1 MTRVVYC
8 GTPDFAVPSL
18 EALVLAGFEVPLVV
32 SQPDRVRGRRGK
44 PEPSPVR
51 ARALE
56 FGLPTA
62 VLERGRVAREE
73 LYSRI
78 LSCEPDVIAVVAFG
92 HIVREP
98 LLHGAPLGCVNVH
111 ASLLPRWRGPAPI
124 HTAIVAG
131 DKESGVCTMQLAEG
145 VDTGDVYLREAI
157 AIGPDETTGALHDR
171 LAALGAQL
179 LPRTLQG
186 LASSQL
192 RALPQDG
199 LGITHA
205 PMLDK
210 SEGSVDFAAPA
221 QRVHDRI
228 RGLDPWPGVTVRHRE
243 TRLKLSRSQQ
253 PTPAAVDAVPGTV
266 LALDEAGMVIAC
278 GDGHV
283 RVGSVQ
289 AEGKR
294 TIEPL
299 AYARGHGLA
308 CGDRFLPL
316 EGFLPREPRW

>member
-1 MTRVVYC
+1 MRVVYC

-18 EALVLAGFEVPLVV
+18 QALVDAGFDVPLVV
-32 SQPDRVRGRRGK
+32 SQPDRVRSRRGK
-44 PEPSPVR
+44 PEPSAVR

-56 FGLPTA
+56 LGLATA

-78 LSCEPDVIAVVAFG
+78 LDLEPDVIAVVAFG

-98 LLHGAPLGCVNVH
+98 LLHGARLGCVNVH

-131 DKESGVCTMQLAEG
+131 DTESGVCTMQLAAG

-157 AIGPDETTGALHDR
+157 AIGPDDTAGTLHDR
-171 LAALGAQL
+171 LAALGAEL
-179 LPRTLQG
+179 LPRTLHG
-186 LASSQL
+186 LATAQL
-192 RALPQDG
+192 HATAQDEH
-199 LGITHA
+199 GITHA

-210 SEGSVDFAAPA
+210 SEGSVDFTATA

-243 TRLKLSRSQQ
+243 TRLKLSGSEQ
-253 PTPAAVDAVPGTV
+253 PTQAEVEAAPGTV
-266 LALDEAGMVIAC
+266 LALDDAGVVVAC

-283 RVGSVQ
+283 RIVRVQ
-289 AEGKR
+289 GEGKR
-294 TIEPL
+294 AMDPL
-299 AYARGHGLA
+299 TYAHGHGLA

-316 EGFLPREPRW
+316 ESFVPREPRW